1 MKNLMHAPS
10 EEWILS
16 TERLISIKYLI
27 QRRPK
32 TYLLSSKILPR
43 LSPHPQARELTTWNL
58 AGCLPL
64 QFLPINAAH
73 PRPSKDSP
81 AACYRM
87 CFPNYNCSASSG
99 GSDGKACTCSAG
111 DLGSIPGSGRS
122 PGDRMAIPSSILGWR
137 IPWTEEP
144 GRQQSMGSQRFG
156 HN

>member
-10 EEWILS
+10 EEWNLS

-43 LSPHPQARELTTWNL
+43 LSPHPQTKELTTWNL

-99 GSDGKACTCSAG
+99 GSDGKACACNAG
-111 DLGSIPGSGRS
+111 DLGSAPGSGRS
-122 PGDRMAIPSSILGWR
+122 PGDRNEYP
-137 IPWTEEP
+137 
-144 GRQQSMGSQRFG
+144 RQYSCQENSVD
-156 HN
+156 